1 MNYWT
6 HEIHTLARVGE
17 TTLPPPD
24 PTPPKAIFAE
34 RKQVRPDGH
43 AVACVLVYTTVGQA
57 SSIDCLLGCEV
68 SPVSVFRPKGINTY
82 QVSFYILAL
91 YFQACIIIIHLHA
104 QEISPGEKCARRKAS
119 GSRCKMR
126 VASAAA
132 TATNLSS
139 TETCPVHGVNRMW
152 QKRFIRRTCCPFFDS
167 SGKIL

>member
-82 QVSFYILAL
+82 PSIFWLCISKRAAL
-91 YFQACIIIIHLHA
+91 SYTCTPRKYRQARSA
-104 QEISPGEKCARRKAS
+104 PGEKRQVPDARCVLHLPQQPLPTFPLLKSVLYMVSIGCGKNDSFA
-119 GSRCKMR
+119 GP
-126 VASAAA
+126 VAPFSTPAARY
-132 TATNLSS
+132 S
-139 TETCPVHGVNRMW
+139 E
-152 QKRFIRRTCCPFFDS
+152 
-167 SGKIL
+167 